1 MSSDE
6 MTLWER
12 IVASTLSLL
21 GIVWIYGKYFKG
33 KPVVYRAHAV
43 PEEAGQSTQESVS
56 EKIQE
61 VRETVSEEI
70 QEKTETLIE
79 EAKENSKD
87 VKSAAKA
94 LEDSQ
99 L

>member
-1 MSSDE
+1 MSSDD

-12 IVASTLSLL
+12 IVASALSLL

-33 KPVVYRAHAV
+33 RPVVYRAPTP
-43 PEEAGQSTQESVS
+43 PEEAEQSTQEVVS

-70 QEKTETLIE
+70 QEKTEALVE

-87 VKSAAKA
+87 AKSAAKA

>member
-1 MSSDE
+1 MSDD

-12 IVASTLSLL
+12 IIASALSLL
-21 GIVWIYGKYFKG
+21 GIAWIYGKYFKG
-33 KPVVYRAHAV
+33 KPVVYRAPVAA
-43 PEEAGQSTQESVS
+43 EDAGQSTQESVS

-61 VRETVSEEI
+61 VREDVSEEI
-70 QEKTETLIE
+70 REKTEALVE

-87 VKSAAKA
+87 AKSAAKA